1 MRKVAVI
8 RKAIDAKIDRTIFRL
23 VRVVAFEKFPN
34 HLDHLRD
41 IDRFGSSWIGGS
53 RFDAQSRYIVLK
65 RPAPTR
71 RKVWERFASRAAG
84 PGGSVLHVRQIHPP
98 IDSKATRLHMA
109 LQHVFQ

>member
-53 RFDAQSRYIVLK
+53 RFDAQSRYIVMK
-65 RPAPTR
+65 RPDEARRNFGSGSPAARLSRMVFSSTSVSFITR
-71 RKVWERFASRAAG
+71 
-84 PGGSVLHVRQIHPP
+84 
-98 IDSKATRLHMA
+98 
-109 LQHVFQ
+109 

>member
-53 RFDAQSRYIVLK
+53 RLDAQSRYIVMK
-65 RPAPTR
+65 RPDEAR
-71 RKVWERFASRAAG
+71 SKFLERFANPSASSAG
-84 PGGSVLHVRQIHPP
+84 FCMDVRHILHAM
-98 IDSKATRLHMA
+98 DLK
-109 LQHVFQ
+109 

>member
-41 IDRFGSSWIGGS
+41 IDRFGSTWIGGS
-53 RFDAQSRYIVLK
+53 RVEAQSRYIVMK
-65 RPAPTR
+65 RPDVAR
-71 RKVWERFASRAAG
+71 SKFCERCHSRSAG
-84 PGGSVLHVRQIHPP
+84 SDGFVIHVRQSHLGIRV
-98 IDSKATRLHMA
+98 KAAT
-109 LQHVFQ
+109 